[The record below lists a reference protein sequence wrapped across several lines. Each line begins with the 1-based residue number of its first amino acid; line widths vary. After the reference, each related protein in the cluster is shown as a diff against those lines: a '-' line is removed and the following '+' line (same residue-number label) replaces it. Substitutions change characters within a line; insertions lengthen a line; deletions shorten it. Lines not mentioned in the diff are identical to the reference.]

1 MLYVGCGRNDSNWSF
16 LLFFD
21 TFAFVVRVRLDVELN
36 EVFDLFHLGDECIFA
51 SHHFLLGFCGLDVAF
66 FNSLLGLI
74 DLVESLLFVSER
86 FALSG
91 EENVVSSCV
100 VKGKTFLFLLLVLL
114 LVGRSAH
121 YLNWGD

>member
-1 MLYVGCGRNDSNWSF
+1 LLYVGCGGNDSNWSF

-21 TFAFVVRVRLDVELN
+21 TFAFVVRVRLDIELN
-36 EVFDLFHLGDECIFA
+36 EVFDLLHLGDECIFA

-66 FNSLLGLI
+66 FNSLLGLV

-91 EENVVSSCV
+91 EENVVCSRV